1 MAIGRREFLQGVAA
15 VAGGSLFARSE
26 GAVAFSCVP
35 SYLRGYESMY
45 EESPRGAA
53 RAWFKDSR
61 FGLFMH
67 FGISSMLGKG
77 EWVQYRQNIP
87 LKEYEPLM
95 DSFNPSEFDADF
107 ITDLALEAGMKYVN
121 ITARH
126 HDSFCLFS
134 SSVSHYSVANS
145 PARRDLI
152 AELAEQ
158 CEAKGLG
165 LFLYYSYALD
175 WWHPYFYPRSYYRIA
190 RPQYDP
196 PEPRYLFRKDE
207 DFAIYID
214 FVHAQLRELLTN
226 YGPLAGIWFDPIMG
240 YYARPWL
247 FPVSE
252 TYSLVRSLQP
262 QTLISFKQGAN
273 GDEDFAAP
281 EHSVNS
287 LVDRVR
293 SGIGERQA
301 LVAEK
306 AWASNRTKYNEICS
320 TLQRGGWGYNA
331 NSAHIGGD
339 DVYKQLVEA
348 GEASCN
354 LLMNTG
360 PLPDGSIHPEDVRAL
375 RRAGRLLRNDG
386 VV

>member
-1 MAIGRREFLQGVAA
+1 
-15 VAGGSLFARSE
+15 
-26 GAVAFSCVP
+26 
-35 SYLRGYESMY
+35 MY

-331 NSAHIGGD
+331 NSVHIGGD

-360 PLPDGSIHPEDVRAL
+360 PLPDGSIHAEDVRAL